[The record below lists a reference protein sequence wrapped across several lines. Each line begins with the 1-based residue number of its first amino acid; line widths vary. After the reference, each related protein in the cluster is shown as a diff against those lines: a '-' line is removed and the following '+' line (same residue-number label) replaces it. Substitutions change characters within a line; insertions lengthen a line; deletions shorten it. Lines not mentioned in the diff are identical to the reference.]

1 VVRAAAAGQ
10 PAAEALAVPRDAW
23 LGAFMGLTLGTLAIG
38 ADLIES
44 LLKRSRGVKDS
55 STLLGPAGGL
65 LDLADTLLV
74 VGPIAVAYTAAIG

>member
-1 VVRAAAAGQ
+1 MIEG
-10 PAAEALAVPRDAW
+10 ALAIA
-23 LGAFMGLTLGTLAIG
+23 

-55 STLLGPAGGL
+55 SSLLGPAGGL

-74 VGPIAVAYTAAIG
+74 VGPIAVAYTAAIA